1 MKKIS
6 LIMLAGII
14 GLTGANPAWAKIS
27 SKQAIAIAK
36 KAAGGGVVTDV
47 DYYRSYY
54 EVDVQKRN
62 KKHEIKV
69 STKTGKIITHQV
81 DYDAPDYDDDRDD

>member
-6 LIMLAGII
+6 LLMLAGII

-27 SKQAIAIAK
+27 SKQAVSIAK

-47 DYYRSYY
+47 DDNRSYY

-69 STKTGKIITHQV
+69 NAKTGKIISHQV
-81 DYDAPDYDDDRDD
+81 DYDD